1 MIQNIYHLAI
11 GTDFLNEGVKLLK
24 PKDSVLNSSFAT
36 FQSFQRF
43 IFFLVIFF
51 RALIVQV
58 GMKFRVCFVFL
69 WTVDEFYVE
78 QLQEK

>member
-11 GTDFLNEGVKLLK
+11 GTDFLKGVKLLK
-24 PKDSVLNSSFAT
+24 PKDSVLNSSFAA

-58 GMKFRVCFVFL
+58 EMKFRLCFVFL
-69 WTVDEFYVE
+69 WVVDEFYVE